1 MPRTVEPLTDTKIRN
16 AKPRERSYKLFD
28 GGGLYLEVMAD
39 GRKLWRFKYIRP
51 SGSESR
57 LGFGVYPGVSLAQAR
72 TQRDA
77 ARAIVADGKDPGTVK
92 QDQRRAAKI
101 AAGNSFEAAAR
112 DWYAT
117 QKESWNEVYAGKVI
131 ASLENDV
138 FPVLGTTPIAE
149 IKAPAI
155 LDLLKKIEAR
165 GVRETTKRV
174 LQRMRAVFQYG
185 IVYGLCDRNPATD
198 IDSEAVLKSA
208 PVQHMAR
215 VSALELPQL
224 LRDIDAYPGD
234 KVTRLALQFMTLT
247 FARTK
252 EMILAQWG
260 EIDEDKAEWRIPAER
275 MKMRDPH
282 VVPLSTRALAVLK
295 ELREINGHRD
305 YVFHSPRGGGPISNN
320 TMLYALYRMGYHSR
334 MTGHGFRGL
343 ASTALNELG
352 FRPDVIERQLAH
364 VERNKVRAAYNHAQY
379 MPERRQMM
387 QSWADHVE
395 SQRAPVA
402 DPTKDRPLR
411 QAH

>member
-39 GRKLWRFKYIRP
+39 GRKLWRFKYVRP
-51 SGSESR
+51 SGAENR
-57 LGFGVYPGVSLAQAR
+57 LGFGTYPGVTLAQAR
-72 TQRDA
+72 AQRDA
-77 ARAIVADGKDPGTVK
+77 ARSHVADGKDPGAVK

-101 AAGNSFEAAAR
+101 AAGNSFEAVAR
-112 DWYAT
+112 DWHAT
-117 QKESWNEVYAGKVI
+117 QKESWSEVYAGKVI

-138 FPVLGTTPIAE
+138 FPVMGSTPIAD
-149 IKAPAI
+149 IRAPAI
-155 LDLLKKIEAR
+155 LDMLKKIEAR

-198 IDSEAVLKSA
+198 IDSDVVLKAA

-215 VSALELPQL
+215 VTLGEMPQL
-224 LRDIDAYPGD
+224 LRDIDAYEGD
-234 KVTRLALQFMTLT
+234 KVTRLALQLMTLT
-247 FARTK
+247 FVRTT
-252 EMILAQWG
+252 EMIQAQWC
-260 EIDEDKAEWRIPAER
+260 EIDEKKGEWLVPAER

-282 VVPLSTRALAVLK
+282 VVPLSKQAVAVLK

-305 YVFHSPRGGGPISNN
+305 YIFYSPRGKTGHISNN

-379 MPERRQMM
+379 LPERRQMM
-387 QSWADHVE
+387 QAWANWLE
-395 SQRAPVA
+395 TTALKA
-402 DPTKDRPLR
+402 
-411 QAH
+411 